1 MNLVSKIILLGTT
14 MVKFL
19 KTRYSVYSKAIATK
33 RKMMEPQDHK
43 ACMGVIYRKFLWYE
57 RF

>member
-1 MNLVSKIILLGTT
+1 M
-14 MVKFL
+14 

-43 ACMGVIYRKFLWYE
+43 ACMGVIYKKFLWYE